1 MTHLILNY
9 KTNLYSKLLIVIFV
23 CSTMLGCDDFVNIDD
38 PNSQLVTSAV
48 FENKATANAAI
59 TDLYAQMRENGFLS
73 GKTTGLSHL
82 LGIYSDELINYN
94 NASLDISTFYSN
106 SLIASNAYINSLWNN
121 AYKQIYASNLAYHKL
136 ENSTTLQD
144 ADRNQFM
151 GEALFIRSLNH
162 FYLMWLYGEVPYVT
176 GTDYILN
183 NRVEKMNLDELTQRI
198 IEDLERA
205 SDLLPENYI
214 TQDKARVNKT
224 VVKAFLARVYLY
236 SENWV
241 NAIATASIVLNQTD
255 VYQLNNELETTFL
268 KHSPSTIWQLAS
280 AYNGHNTN
288 EGALFIF
295 ESLPPQSLA
304 LNETLYQAFEVG
316 DLRKEQWI
324 RALSDGENIWYHPY
338 KYKERNDTGTTLENS
353 IQLRIAEQYLIRA
366 EALLKMGDIEGCK
379 EDLNR
384 IRNNAGLANTD
395 ANNEQE
401 LLEAIL
407 KERRVE
413 LFTEQGHRFFDLKR
427 TGNLNSV
434 LAVKPGWNA
443 TDVLWPLPQN
453 ELLLNPLLEP
463 QNPGY

>member
-1 MTHLILNY
+1 MTNKILNY
-9 KTNLYSKLLIVIFV
+9 KTNLYSKLLVVIFV
-23 CSTMLGCDDFVNIDD
+23 CSATFGCDDFVNIDN

-59 TDLYAQMRENGFLS
+59 ADLYGQMRENGFLS

-82 LGIYSDELINYN
+82 LSLYSDDLINYN
-94 NASLDISTFYSN
+94 NASLEISSFYSN
-106 SLIASNAYINSLWNN
+106 SLIASNSYINSLWNN

-136 ENSTTLQD
+136 QNSTTLQET
-144 ADRNQFM
+144 DRDQFM

-176 GTDYILN
+176 ETDYLLN
-183 NRVEKMNLDELTQRI
+183 SRVEKMNREELTQRI

-205 SDLLPENYI
+205 SDLVADNYI
-214 TQDKARVNKT
+214 TQDRARVNKA

-236 SENWV
+236 SEDWV
-241 NAIATASIVLNQTD
+241 KAASTASVVLNQTD
-255 VYQLNNELETTFL
+255 AYQLSPELESTFL

-280 AYNGHNTN
+280 AYNGRNTD

-295 ESLPPQSLA
+295 VSLPPQGVA
-304 LNETLYQAFEVG
+304 LNGTLYQVFEEG
-316 DLRKEQWI
+316 DLRKEYWI
-324 RALSDGENIWYHPY
+324 NVLSDGENVWYHPS
-338 KYKERNDTGTTLENS
+338 KYKERMDTGTTLENS

-366 EALLKMGDIEGCK
+366 EARLRMGGIEGCK

-384 IRNNAGLANTD
+384 IRNNAGLANTV

-413 LFTEQGHRFFDLKR
+413 FFTEQGHRFFDLKR
-427 TGNLNSV
+427 IGKLNAI
-434 LAVKPGWNA
+434 LAIKPGWNT
-443 TDVLWPLPQN
+443 TDALWPLPQN